1 MSFQHEKQKLQE
13 EALETLKSIALL
25 SPVYMLIFDCS
36 TRMMSVFFC
45 SSILLSQCESMC
57 KCSLQVTYRQHYF
70 DTTMKALK
78 DIVMANYGT
87 PSPKL
92 YFRAKCLDCMSNLFR
107 KVDPDKFE
115 EEEAVEVSISA
126 DSVLWFSEGKLVRC
140 FTFTDVSCLVYS

>member
-1 MSFQHEKQKLQE
+1 
-13 EALETLKSIALL
+13 
-25 SPVYMLIFDCS
+25 
-36 TRMMSVFFC
+36 
-45 SSILLSQCESMC
+45 MC

-107 KVDPDKFE
+107 KVHPHKFDE
-115 EEEAVEVSISA
+115 KEAVEVCISA
-126 DSVLWFSEGKLVRC
+126 DSVLVLYIVEIFVAQG
-140 FTFTDVSCLVYS
+140 CLFFLC